1 MKGIIYIATNK
12 INNKVYIGQTIN
24 TLARRKNGHIGAAQ
38 RKEDNLYFHRA
49 IRKYGEES
57 FEWKILEEI
66 NIDSKSEL
74 KQYLDNQEIYY
85 IKLYNSNKNEYGYNL
100 TQGGDSYSE
109 QVQDYWNSEKS
120 NEHRKELKE
129 RMSEYWSNED
139 NRKKHQKWM
148 NNYYQTEEGI
158 EQAKRHSN
166 FMKNYYNGENARINK
181 AKTSKW
187 FVRAISSDGKELI
200 FISSKEP
207 DIYFNF
213 DVCLRN
219 KINSVGDKWI
229 PTKRSKLFGWQ
240 FEAIEKDDR
249 YLN

>member
-1 MKGIIYIATNK
+1 MKGIIYMVTNK
-12 INNKVYIGQTIN
+12 INNKIYIGQTIN
-24 TLARRKNGHIGAAQ
+24 TLTRRKNNHIGAAQ
-38 RKEDNLYFHRA
+38 RNQDNLYFHRA

-57 FEWKILEEI
+57 FKWKVVEEIISENLEE
-66 NIDSKSEL
+66 L
-74 KQYLDNQEIYY
+74 KEKLNNKEIYY
-85 IKLYNSNKNEYGYNL
+85 ISLYNSNNTNIGYNL

-109 QVQDYWNSEKS
+109 QVQNYWDSEKS
-120 NEHRKELKE
+120 NDYRKELKE

-139 NRKKHQKWM
+139 NKKKHQEWM

-158 EQAKRHSN
+158 NQAKRHSD

-187 FVRAISSDGKELI
+187 FVKAISPEGKELI

-207 DIYFNF
+207 NLYFNF
-213 DVCLRN
+213 DVNLRK
-219 KINSVGDKWI
+219 KINNIGDKWI

-240 FEAIEKDDR
+240 FEAIEKDNK